1 MNIDLLRKRE
11 SAKSKHNPKSKYKK
25 NYSKEEREMLFRI
38 NLQKIS
44 SLV

>member
-25 NYSKEEREMLFRI
+25 KLLKRRKI
-38 NLQKIS
+38 NVIS
-44 SLV
+44 N